1 MFQIFNNLVS
11 LEQDEG
17 KVTLKERDEVLRI
30 TTLSGK
36 EQKSLILNS
45 IMTKES
51 IKRYG
56 ENKLMPTS
64 HAFQRIFHYL
74 LSLNDKGVNTLI
86 KNVEFAKHFVT
97 ILRTNYH
104 ILSAAI
110 KTHTETIHIIAVNKT

>member
-1 MFQIFNNLVS
+1 
-11 LEQDEG
+11 
-17 KVTLKERDEVLRI
+17 
-30 TTLSGK
+30 
-36 EQKSLILNS
+36 
-45 IMTKES
+45 MTKES

-56 ENKLMPTS
+56 ENKLMPTC

-110 KTHTETIHIIAVNKT
+110 KTHTETIHIITVNTRYIKLTFRTMLKNHV